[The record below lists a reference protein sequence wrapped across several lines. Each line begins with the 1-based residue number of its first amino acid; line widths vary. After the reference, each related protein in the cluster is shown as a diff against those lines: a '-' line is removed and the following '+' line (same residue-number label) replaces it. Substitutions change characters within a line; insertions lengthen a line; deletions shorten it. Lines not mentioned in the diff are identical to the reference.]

1 MSFDQRTQE
10 MGDVMNEICFKEFLT
25 PIGRMLALATGQ
37 GLCGLEYCQSARQE
51 LWKQR
56 QRRWFPGTKLVSG
69 DHPHLFECQRWL
81 DAYFQSHWD
90 QLPKLQ
96 LDQRGSA
103 FELQVWQSMLKIPR
117 GQTQTY
123 KELAIALGNP
133 NASRAVGN
141 ASRRNP
147 ISLIVPCHRVIGTNT
162 SLTGY
167 GGGLANKKHLLV
179 HEGALGGGLAEK
191 NRSIGIQP
199 ISQRNTR

>member
-1 MSFDQRTQE
+1 
-10 MGDVMNEICFKEFLT
+10 MGDFMNEIYFKELST
-25 PIGRMLALATGQ
+25 PVGRMLALATGQ

-51 LWKQR
+51 LWKKR
-56 QRRWFPGTKLVSG
+56 QCRWFPDTKLVSG
-69 DHPHLFECQRWL
+69 DHPHLTQCQRWI

-90 QLPKLQ
+90 QLPKVQ

-147 ISLIVPCHRVIGTNT
+147 ISLIVPCHRVIGANA

-167 GGGLANKKHLLV
+167 GGGLANKNYLLV
-179 HEGALGGGLAEK
+179 HENAVEDELAHK

-199 ISQRNTR
+199 ISQQNTR